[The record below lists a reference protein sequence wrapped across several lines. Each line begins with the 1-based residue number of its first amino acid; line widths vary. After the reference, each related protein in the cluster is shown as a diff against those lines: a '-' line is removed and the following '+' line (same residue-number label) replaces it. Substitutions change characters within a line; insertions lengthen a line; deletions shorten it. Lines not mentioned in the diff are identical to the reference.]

1 MNAPHTGAHGSPDGD
16 FEPIDVVVP
25 GTDKLLESL
34 SEGDHEELLEYLLG
48 RLRAGVTPRDR
59 KLHRFAK
66 IDKLISTWQRLNKE
80 DSERE
85 RMEEVSGR
93 QQALPMNLPLL
104 ATHLDD
110 TVAFFSEVFAPLSGG
125 FYSAKG
131 TDEMKKLAEKMNED
145 SAAREYYT
153 NVCLTFRSLIKY
165 NIGGFHV
172 EWEEADQ
179 QMSSVYGRGNRWT
192 ALDMYNTLWDPAV
205 TDVAKVSTEAEWAAI
220 VEVKNR
226 IWLIRK
232 GLSGELSRVDS
243 LLADQE
249 NGKRTPAVGGF
260 SAAQMKTSTFY
271 RPPSPSAGLPSDALD
286 DRTSTSDSRA
296 MDWEAYGAALS
307 GEQGT
312 HIQGFEV
319 VTMYCWIVPDDFG
332 LISDADKKSM
342 EKLGIAL
349 DKYVE
354 LWKFKIVDSKQIV
367 FAEPVVP
374 LDESTQ
380 RTSAVA
386 GSTLVGGSK
395 IPIHVSF
402 LNHDQMEQA
411 QRSIM
416 ELLRGFQRFSSY
428 LANIYIAGMRKNI
441 WGITAVDGTMFD
453 VTKFRQGDVA
463 GLVES
468 KQPGRDVRSGLAQL
482 NNTAGVEHAIGAID
496 SVFSIVQRLFPS
508 QGLPSQVAGID
519 RAVKN
524 QVSAVMQGATRRL
537 HMLARLVD
545 SSLFTPSRRTAWE
558 NLNRSDSEGIKGMK
572 DEEVSKV
579 LGSGILALEVE
590 RIVELLTE
598 IMIALIQNPEAAKE
612 FDTSSI
618 LSYISKLRNLG
629 VDLNDFKREAPTPN
643 PGEANGNP
651 SNPDDAGNPPIPA
664 N

>member
-1 MNAPHTGAHGSPDGD
+1 MNAPYTGAANGSDSN
-16 FEPIDVVVP
+16 FEPIDVIVP
-25 GTDKLLESL
+25 DNDTLLESL
-34 SEGDHEELLEYLLG
+34 SDENHKALLEYLTS
-48 RLRAGVTPRDR
+48 RLTSGVTARDR
-59 KLHRFAK
+59 KLKRFAK
-66 IDKLISTWQRLNKE
+66 IDKQISTWQRLNKE

-125 FYSAKG
+125 FYTAKG
-131 TDEMKKLAEKMNED
+131 TDQMKKLAEKMNED

-153 NVCLTFRSLIKY
+153 NVCMTFRSLVKY

-179 QMSSVYGRGNRWT
+179 QASSVYGKGNRWT
-192 ALDMYNTLWDPAV
+192 ALDMYNTLWDPSIDNV
-205 TDVAKVSTEAEWAAI
+205 SKVSTEAEWAAA
-220 VEVKNR
+220 VEIKNR

-232 GLSGELSRVDS
+232 GLSGEFSRVDC
-243 LLADQE
+243 LLEAD
-249 NGKRTPAVGGF
+249 NGKKRSTEQGGYKTPANK
-260 SAAQMKTSTFY
+260 AAKYY

-296 MDWEAYGAALS
+296 IDWESYGAALS
-307 GEQGT
+307 GEKDT
-312 HIQGFEV
+312 LIQGFEV

-332 LISDADKKSM
+332 LVPDADAEAM
-342 EKLGIAL
+342 EKMGIDL
-349 DKYVE
+349 EKYVE
-354 LWKFKIVDSKQIV
+354 LWKFKIIDSESIV
-367 FAEPVVP
+367 LAEPVVP
-374 LDESTQ
+374 LEEST
-380 RTSAVA
+380 RKSSVS
-386 GSTLVGGSK
+386 GDTLIGGSK
-395 IPIHVSF
+395 IPMHISL

-411 QRSIM
+411 QRSVM

-453 VTKFRQGDVA
+453 VSKLREGDVA
-463 GLVES
+463 GLMES
-468 KQPGRDVRSGLAQL
+468 KQPGRDVRSGFAQM

-558 NLNRSDSEGIKGMK
+558 NLNRADNEGIKDMK

-579 LGSGILALEVE
+579 LGSGILALEVD

-598 IMIALIQNPEAAKE
+598 IMVALIQNPDAAKE

-618 LSYISKLRNLG
+618 LSYISKMRNLG
-629 VDLNDFKREAPTPN
+629 VDLNDFKREAPQQN
-643 PGEANGNP
+643 PEGGNP
-651 SNPDDAGNPPIPA
+651 EESGVPEASVF
-664 N
+664 